1 MLGET
6 KYSLYMVKFLVNWR
20 AKWLQMLKALTDFLF
35 VFSPLSVLAA
45 SGVLHGTTGIPT
57 ALIVLKLAKFRG
69 L

>member
-1 MLGET
+1 
-6 KYSLYMVKFLVNWR
+6 MVANVESTYRFL
-20 AKWLQMLKALTDFLF
+20 DFLF

-57 ALIVLKLAKFRG
+57 ALIVPKLAKFRG